1 MADLKDIDS
10 NLTQRDKARLEKKYK
25 QYARQSKDL
34 ELKNEKDKLNLQRDT
49 HIEKDKLERMK
60 LKQANC
66 IQTLK
71 NTRDNNKIKSLLNI
85 EKNGHFFKKVG
96 FCFTL
101 ISSITSMFGITS
113 SCLNNAS
120 VQDILNYWLK
130 GENVSYLII
139 GFLFFIGEL
148 FTSYLLSKQP
158 LIKQYFLDDVKITRI
173 MYSLIYVYCSFI
185 FITSIISNFIF
196 WDNLTHNKLVSIVYS
211 FIFDIGGMFTIFYAD
226 YFINLR
232 SKTIFDDLTSEDIP
246 TDDDLPDF
254 ENSFIDDYI
263 QENTTERTE
272 IDENAI
278 NNQLSM
284 FDRVEDKNANTSENT
299 NDKKYNKEMTLE
311 LMQTHINLLDDG
323 EIIKPN
329 KIGMAYN
336 PNYRNWIKRMDNVT
350 YDGKD
355 YIKYNNVNM
364 IENYKRVLN

>member
-1 MADLKDIDS
+1 MANLKDIDS

-158 LIKQYFLDDVKITRI
+158 LIKQYFLDDVKITKI

-232 SKTIFDDLTSEDIP
+232 SKTIFDDLTSDDIP
-246 TDDDLPDF
+246 TTKDLPNF

-263 QENTTERTE
+263 QQNTIEHTE

-278 NNQLSM
+278 NDQLSM
-284 FDRVEDKNANTSENT
+284 FDRVEDKNVNVSENT
-299 NDKKYNKEMTLE
+299 NDKKYNKEMTIE

-336 PNYRNWIKRMDNVT
+336 PNYRNWIKRMSNVT

-355 YIKYNNVNM
+355 YIKYNNINM

>member
-1 MADLKDIDS
+1 
-10 NLTQRDKARLEKKYK
+10 
-25 QYARQSKDL
+25 
-34 ELKNEKDKLNLQRDT
+34 
-49 HIEKDKLERMK
+49 
-60 LKQANC
+60 
-66 IQTLK
+66 
-71 NTRDNNKIKSLLNI
+71 
-85 EKNGHFFKKVG
+85 
-96 FCFTL
+96 
-101 ISSITSMFGITS
+101 MFGITS
-113 SCLNNAS
+113 SCLNGAS

-158 LIKQYFLDDVKITRI
+158 LIKQYFLDDVKVTKI

-185 FITSIISNFIF
+185 FVTSIISNYIF
-196 WDNLTHNKLVSIVYS
+196 WNNLTHNILVSIVYS

-232 SKTIFDDLTSEDIP
+232 SKTIFDDLTSEDVP
-246 TDDDLPDF
+246 TEDDLPDF
-254 ENSFIDDYI
+254 ENSFIDEYVK
-263 QENTTERTE
+263 ENTTERTE
-272 IDENAI
+272 MSEEAI

-284 FDRVEDKNANTSENT
+284 FDRVEDKKADISENT
-299 NDKKYNKEMTLE
+299 SDKKYNEEMTIE
-311 LMQTHINLLDDG
+311 LMQTHINLLEDG

-350 YDGKD
+350 YDGKN